1 MTHRAIIPDWPA
13 PANVRA
19 LQTTRDGGVS
29 VGAYASLNLGDH
41 VGDDPVAVARNRTL
55 LRANLPADPVW
66 LKQVHGNIVA
76 DADHAVGVPDADA
89 ALARKPDKVCA
100 VMTAD
105 CLPLLLCDEAGTV
118 VAAAHAGWRGLAGG
132 VGEASVQAMNVA
144 PEQLLVWLGPAI
156 GPAAFEVGDEVRQA
170 FMAHDPDA
178 AKAFVPCVGRALA
191 RHVGLKADLQGCSAG
206 DAELGVQK
214 WLADIYL
221 LARQRLALLGVKR
234 VYGGGLCTFT
244 DAQKFYSYRR
254 DRATGRMATLIWL
267 AS

>member
-1 MTHRAIIPDWPA
+1 MNELGIIPDWPA

-29 VGAYASLNLGDH
+29 VGAYAALNLGDH
-41 VGDDPVAVARNRTL
+41 VGDDPVAVARNRAL
-55 LRANLPADPVW
+55 LRATLPADPVW
-66 LKQVHGNIVA
+66 LKQVHGNVVA
-76 DADHAVGVPDADA
+76 DADRTVGVPDADA
-89 ALARKPDKVCA
+89 SVASKAGVICA

-132 VGEASVQAMNVA
+132 VVEATVKAINVA
-144 PEQLLVWLGPAI
+144 PERLLVWLGPAI
-156 GPAAFEVGDEVRQA
+156 GPQAFEVGDEVRQV
-170 FMAHDPDA
+170 FLAHDPEA
-178 AKAFVPCVGRALA
+178 ERAFAPAL
-191 RHVGLKADLQGCSAG
+191 RTQDSTLRT
-206 DAELGVQK
+206 QK

-221 LARQRLALLGVKR
+221 LARQRFAMLGVER

-254 DRATGRMATLIWL
+254 DRATGRMASLIWL
-267 AS
+267 AC

>member
-1 MTHRAIIPDWPA
+1 MIPPSIIPDWPA
-13 PANVRA
+13 PPNVRA

-41 VGDDPVAVARNRTL
+41 VGDDPVAVERNRAL

-66 LKQVHGNIVA
+66 LKQVHGNVVA

-89 ALARKPDKVCA
+89 SVARKAGSICA

-132 VGEASVQAMNVA
+132 VVEATVKAMNVK
-144 PEQLLVWLGPAI
+144 PERLLVWLGPAI

-170 FMAHDPDA
+170 FMAHDPEA
-178 AKAFVPCVGRALA
+178 AKAFVPRFPLTPHLPLTA
-191 RHVGLKADLQGCSAG
+191 S
-206 DAELGVQK
+206 K

-221 LARQRLALLGVKR
+221 LARQRLALLGVRR

-267 AS
+267 DR